1 MVWYNTENSH
11 AFFNTCLLVRR
22 ASVYGSKYFYTA
34 PVQVEVEKKDSD
46 EEPMEMV
53 VEKMVDEPEPEAEAD
68 PEEKHV
74 GPILADKMAE
84 DLKPMDTDK
93 ESLAESKSPEES
105 IQEDSGSD
113 IAPMQT
119 DDQLKQV
126 QQAFVSFF
134 FPFYI
139 CNWKQKPIRSPYKV
153 TLLHYCWFVSSGCI
167 CAWARREAPVHSTAP
182 HT

>member
-1 MVWYNTENSH
+1 MSPAMPPLCLDPLSHPMAKRPQEVEEVRFIVTVWFGTIQKKCFLKH
-11 AFFNTCLLVRR
+11 LLIGEK
-22 ASVYGSKYFYTA
+22 SICKWFYKYSYA
-34 PVQVEVEKKDSD
+34 AQVEVEKKDSD

-53 VEKMVDEPEPEAEAD
+53 VEKMVDEPEPEVEAD
-68 PEEKHV
+68 PEEKLV

-126 QQAFVSFF
+126 
-134 FPFYI
+134 P
-139 CNWKQKPIRSPYKV
+139 P
-153 TLLHYCWFVSSGCI
+153 TFVSSVFSPLYLQLK
-167 CAWARREAPVHSTAP
+167 AKTN
-182 HT
+182 

>member
-1 MVWYNTENSH
+1 M
-11 AFFNTCLLVRR
+11 
-22 ASVYGSKYFYTA
+22 
-34 PVQVEVEKKDSD
+34 QVDVEKKDSD

-53 VEKMVDEPEPEAEAD
+53 VEKLDEPEAEAN
-68 PEEKHV
+68 PEEKDV
-74 GPILADKMAE
+74 APILTDKMAE

-126 QQAFVSFF
+126 LRFLIFE
-134 FPFYI
+134 
-139 CNWKQKPIRSPYKV
+139 
-153 TLLHYCWFVSSGCI
+153 G
-167 CAWARREAPVHSTAP
+167 
-182 HT
+182 

>member
-1 MVWYNTENSH
+1 MFIGEEIIYIWFY
-11 AFFNTCLLVRR
+11 
-22 ASVYGSKYFYTA
+22 KYLYA
-34 PVQVEVEKKDSD
+34 AQVEVEKKDSD

-68 PEEKHV
+68 PQEKLV

-93 ESLAESKSPEES
+93 ESLAELKSPEES

-126 QQAFVSFF
+126 QQTFVSLFF
-134 FPFYI
+134 
-139 CNWKQKPIRSPYKV
+139 SP
-153 TLLHYCWFVSSGCI
+153 
-167 CAWARREAPVHSTAP
+167 
-182 HT
+182 

>member
-1 MVWYNTENSH
+1 M
-11 AFFNTCLLVRR
+11 
-22 ASVYGSKYFYTA
+22 
-34 PVQVEVEKKDSD
+34 QVDVEKKDSD

-68 PEEKHV
+68 PEEKLV
-74 GPILADKMAE
+74 GPISADKMAE

-126 QQAFVSFF
+126 LQAYVSFLPF
-134 FPFYI
+134 FFLSIIKAKNKLGFP
-139 CNWKQKPIRSPYKV
+139 V
-153 TLLHYCWFVSSGCI
+153 
-167 CAWARREAPVHSTAP
+167 ARH
-182 HT
+182 

>member
-1 MVWYNTENSH
+1 M
-11 AFFNTCLLVRR
+11 
-22 ASVYGSKYFYTA
+22 
-34 PVQVEVEKKDSD
+34 EKKDSD

-53 VEKMVDEPEPEAEAD
+53 VEKQDEASEAEAEVD
-68 PEEKHV
+68 AEEKHA

-105 IQEDSGSD
+105 LQEDSGSD

-126 QQAFVSFF
+126 PQTFVSDFF
-134 FPFYI
+134 FFFFSYYVWI
-139 CNWKQKPIRSPYKV
+139 
-153 TLLHYCWFVSSGCI
+153 
-167 CAWARREAPVHSTAP
+167 
-182 HT
+182 

>member
-1 MVWYNTENSH
+1 MLIEGESICVWVYTDFLA
-11 AFFNTCLLVRR
+11 AFL
-22 ASVYGSKYFYTA
+22 
-34 PVQVEVEKKDSD
+34 QVEVEKKDSD

-126 QQAFVSFF
+126 LQTFVSHCFLFF
-134 FPFYI
+134 FVLYLQLEA
-139 CNWKQKPIRSPYKV
+139 KQIRFPDK
-153 TLLHYCWFVSSGCI
+153 HYFWFVSSGCV
-167 CAWARREAPVHSTAP
+167 CSWTQREAPVHSRAH
-182 HT
+182 HTR

>member
-1 MVWYNTENSH
+1 M
-11 AFFNTCLLVRR
+11 
-22 ASVYGSKYFYTA
+22 
-34 PVQVEVEKKDSD
+34 EVEKKDSD

-53 VEKMVDEPEPEAEAD
+53 VEKQDEASEAEADVD

-105 IQEDSGSD
+105 LQEDSGSD

-126 QQAFVSFF
+126 PQTFVSDFF
-134 FPFYI
+134 SSFFYI
-139 CNWKQKPIRSPYKV
+139 
-153 TLLHYCWFVSSGCI
+153 
-167 CAWARREAPVHSTAP
+167 
-182 HT
+182 

>member
-1 MVWYNTENSH
+1 M
-11 AFFNTCLLVRR
+11 
-22 ASVYGSKYFYTA
+22 
-34 PVQVEVEKKDSD
+34 EKKDSD

-53 VEKMVDEPEPEAEAD
+53 VEKLDEPEPDAEAD
-68 PEEKHV
+68 TEEKHV
-74 GPILADKMAE
+74 GPISADKMAE

-126 QQAFVSFF
+126 PQTFVCSLFF
-134 FPFYI
+134 LI
-139 CNWKQKPIRSPYKV
+139 HTI
-153 TLLHYCWFVSSGCI
+153 
-167 CAWARREAPVHSTAP
+167 ESTNK
-182 HT
+182 

>member
-1 MVWYNTENSH
+1 M
-11 AFFNTCLLVRR
+11 
-22 ASVYGSKYFYTA
+22 
-34 PVQVEVEKKDSD
+34 QVEVEKKDSD

-53 VEKMVDEPEPEAEAD
+53 VEKQDEAEPEAEVD
-68 PEEKHV
+68 PEEKHA

-126 QQAFVSFF
+126 LQTLVSHFSFISAFEGKNQIKMFAKSH
-134 FPFYI
+134 
-139 CNWKQKPIRSPYKV
+139 C
-153 TLLHYCWFVSSGCI
+153 
-167 CAWARREAPVHSTAP
+167 
-182 HT
+182 